1 MGRAT
6 PHEMGGNVGRR
17 PARLLEGAALKLLS
31 LGLRQLLALGIR
43 RRVVDADIAVRRR
56 AAAAA

>member
-1 MGRAT
+1 MKAPFASMGRAT

-31 LGLRQLLALGIR
+31 LGLRQLASGG
-43 RRVVDADIAVRRR
+43 A
-56 AAAAA
+56 